1 LLRNRVLPILVG
13 AAALC
18 VPHSAYAATLAV
30 DDDHA
35 DCPAAAYSS
44 IQAAVD
50 AAAPNDTVV
59 ICPGKYAEGTGAV
72 GTNALTISKN
82 LTLKGAGADLVT
94 ITPKS
99 TVPVGGRIMETTPDL
114 RNGVGDIIAV
124 DGTPS
129 QPLEVHIQGVT
140 VDGWDPAGRPV
151 AVEAGILFLDAK
163 GSVERSRVTN
173 IVTSEGNNA
182 YLYAGGWRGTQPG
195 IGIAQASTALY
206 SPVDGARKLVID
218 HTRIDKYNKIGVL
231 IDGAQNDTA
240 PLIRSG
246 TIDWGV
252 ITASQIVGRTE
263 CIEYQGTGNCS
274 NVGLLTTGP
283 LFGQDGLRVT
293 SGSYATVE
301 SSLIS
306 QNLVNGDGAPAR
318 NSTTNNANLT
328 LGAGV
333 RYIDAQLTKYS
344 GSTNLVILSKLSHS
358 NITDNAYGAVNVRA
372 DGTTAQV
379 GDPDAEQLPDGTI
392 VDDAGPLL
400 KAEGIWW
407 GLQDRASTN
416 LGPAIAPTTNP
427 QIPENPVNGAEV
439 TEEVSGGRTSTAVDF
454 YPFRDGNVANP
465 DTGEYPV
472 LTAPI
477 PMSDAP
483 PTIQLSAPASAARGA
498 TVTLTASPADDFGV
512 KRVRFTVGTT
522 TLGTVTLPPYTMT
535 STIPE
540 DAACGSTRSYAAIAT
555 DSLGQTTAATQAV
568 TVTCSP
574 QPQDPAPQGT
584 DDQSP
589 APQAQGHVTP
599 AAAIGAPTVAW
610 RSWPSPL
617 RGSGVVTFAPN
628 APAGLK
634 SVAVFLG
641 DRRVCTVTDAPYAC
655 RITVS
660 GAEVGGQSLRLVVT
674 DARGG
679 SAEVARSIVVA
690 KFRAKMKL
698 SVKTKSLR
706 RGLERRTVSGRVTFP
721 GAVTKRQGCSGT
733 VTLVVKRGGH
743 SVLNQQVR
751 VSKACRF
758 SRSLTAKRTRQSF
771 TARARFGGNAV
782 LASAG
787 GTRRFS

>member
-1 LLRNRVLPILVG
+1 LRYRVLPVLVG
-13 AAALC
+13 AAVLC
-18 VPHSAYAATLAV
+18 VSHSAYAATLSV

-59 ICPGKYAEGTGAV
+59 ICPGTYAEGSGAV
-72 GTNALTISKN
+72 GTNALTIEKN
-82 LTLKGAGADLVT
+82 LTLRGAGADLVT
-94 ITPKS
+94 ITPRS
-99 TVPVGGRIMETTPDL
+99 TVPVGGRIMEDAPDL

-129 QPLEVHIQGVT
+129 QPLVVHIQGVT
-140 VDGWDPAGRPV
+140 VDGWDPQGRPV
-151 AVEAGILFLDAK
+151 AVEAGIVFLDAK

-182 YLYAGGWRGTQPG
+182 YLHAGGWRGTQPG
-195 IGIAQASTALY
+195 IGIAQTSTALY
-206 SPVDGARKLVID
+206 SPVDGARRLVID
-218 HTRIDKYNKIGVL
+218 HTRIDKYNKVGVL
-231 IDGAQNDTA
+231 IDSAQNDTP
-240 PLIRSG
+240 PLTRSG
-246 TIDWGV
+246 TTDWGV

-274 NVGLLTTGP
+274 SVGLLTSGP

-306 QNLVNGDGAPAR
+306 QNLVNGEGAPAR

-333 RYIDAQLTKYS
+333 RYVDAQLTKFS
-344 GSTNLVILSKLSHS
+344 PSTNLVVLSQISHS
-358 NITDNAYGAVNVRA
+358 NITDNAYGAMNVQA

-379 GDPDAEQLPDGTI
+379 GDPDATI
-392 VDDAGPLL
+392 FEDAEALL
-400 KAEGIWW
+400 KAEGNWW

-416 LGPAIAPTTNP
+416 PGPAVAPTTNP
-427 QIPENPVNGAEV
+427 QIPENPVNGTQVNEAA
-439 TEEVSGGRTSTAVDF
+439 TGGRTSTAVDF
-454 YPFRDGNVANP
+454 YPYRDGNAANP

-483 PTIQLSAPASAARGA
+483 PTVQLNGPASAARGA

-522 TLGTVTLPPYTMT
+522 TLGTVTLPPYTLT

-540 DAACGSTRSYAAIAT
+540 DAACGSARSYTAIAT
-555 DSLGQTTAATQAV
+555 DSLGQTASATKSV
-568 TVTCSP
+568 TVTCSAP
-574 QPQDPAPQGT
+574 QGPAPQ
-584 DDQSP
+584 DNDQQS
-589 APQAQGHVTP
+589 QSQSNVTP
-599 AAAIGAPTVAW
+599 AAVLGAPTVAW

-617 RGSGVVTFAPN
+617 RGSGVVTFAPS
-628 APAGLK
+628 ASAGLR
-634 SVAVFLG
+634 SVAVYLG
-641 DRRVCTVTDAPYAC
+641 DRLVCTVTGAPYSC

-660 GAEVGGQSLRLVVT
+660 GADVGGQSLRLVIT
-674 DARGG
+674 DARGA
-679 SAEVARSIVVA
+679 SAEAARSITVA
-690 KFRAKMKL
+690 KFRAEMKL
-698 SVKTKSLR
+698 SVKTKALR
-706 RGLERRTVSGRVTFP
+706 RGLARRTISGHVNLPDAVSR
-721 GAVTKRQGCSGT
+721 RQGCNGT
-733 VTLVVKRGGH
+733 VTLVIKRGGH

-758 SRSLTAKRTRQSF
+758 SRSLTTKSAKQSF
-771 TARARFGGNAV
+771 TAKARFGGNAV
-782 LASAG
+782 LASAD